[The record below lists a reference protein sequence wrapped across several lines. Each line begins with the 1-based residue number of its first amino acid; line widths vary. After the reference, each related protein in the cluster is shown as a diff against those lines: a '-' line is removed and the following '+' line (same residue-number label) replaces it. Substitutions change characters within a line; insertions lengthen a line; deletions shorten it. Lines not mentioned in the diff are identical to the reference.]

1 MEFPTEA
8 AYTTLSYED
17 TSLLLSEMQRQS
29 ASMDASRD
37 EVDDYGEEGYEINI
51 GVNNTFEISAAD
63 TCNRSAL
70 SGETNSMSE
79 MKKLWRSDS
88 LPKHQ
93 NKRSSYGM
101 LEAPLSPHI
110 DTSSIMDP
118 PVGKD
123 PENEEEYMTA
133 DEGSSLVDTLS
144 DLADGMDFEL
154 DTSKLVHLINH
165 SSDVLSVYIL
175 TIKSVLY
182 FKSERTS
189 LQS

>member
-8 AYTTLSYED
+8 AYTALSYED
-17 TSLLLSEMQRQS
+17 TSVLLSEMQRQS

-37 EVDDYGEEGYEINI
+37 EAEEYREEGYEINI

-63 TCNRSAL
+63 TCNRSVF

-79 MKKLWRSDS
+79 MKKPWRSNS
-88 LPKHQ
+88 LPMHLK
-93 NKRSSYGM
+93 KRSNHGV

-110 DTSSIMDP
+110 DTLSVMDP

-123 PENEEEYMTA
+123 PENEKVYMTA

-144 DLADGMDFEL
+144 DLADGVDFEL
-154 DTSKLVHLINH
+154 DTSKKRCPFVNSLVITPDHQIHLI
-165 SSDVLSVYIL
+165 
-175 TIKSVLY
+175 
-182 FKSERTS
+182 F
-189 LQS
+189 QQ